1 MDVQVQQLQ
10 IAVEQIQLTGWI
22 CRPRLEDVSSVLGE
36 QTLLILC
43 HGIPRARPTL
53 EAAENQADDGGYAAL
68 AEVCCRRG
76 MPAFHFNFRGTG
88 ESEGDF
94 DLSGWV
100 RDLEAVLQYWQQQD
114 PRLEFILWGFSGGAA
129 VSAWVAAR
137 HPGVKGV
144 ILAACPATFE
154 PLFPVEK
161 RDEIIDWFR
170 QVGIIRDPA
179 FPRQPQEWLE
189 NIYRIKPAEAVP
201 FIAPA
206 PLLILHGAEDELIPS
221 EQAEALFQLAG
232 EPRAKAIL
240 PGAGHQLRKSPAAV
254 EKALDW
260 LQEMFSA

>member
-1 MDVQVQQLQ
+1 MDAQVQQLQ
-10 IAVEQIQLTGWI
+10 VAVDGFKLTGWI
-22 CRPRLEDVSSVLGE
+22 CRPRLEDGSSALE
-36 QTLLILC
+36 KQTLLVLC
-43 HGIPRARPTL
+43 HGIPRARPTP
-53 EAAENQADDGGYAAL
+53 EAAENQGDDGGYAAL
-68 AEVCCRRG
+68 AEACCRQG
-76 MPAFHFNFRGTG
+76 MPPCHFNFRGTG

-100 RDLEAVLQYWQQQD
+100 RDLEAVLHYWQQRD
-114 PRLEFILWGFSGGAA
+114 PRLEFVLWGFSGGAA
-129 VSAWVAAR
+129 VSARVAAR

-144 ILAACPATFE
+144 ILAACPAVFE

-189 NIYRIKPAEAVP
+189 NIYRISPAEAVP
-201 FIAPA
+201 LIAPA
-206 PLLILHGAEDELIPS
+206 SLLILHGAEDELIPP
-221 EQAEALFQLAG
+221 EQAERLFQLAG
-232 EPRAKAIL
+232 EPKAKVIL

-254 EKALDW
+254 QKALEW